1 MSPVDQNLRIED
13 YRILHANDL
22 SGLTI
27 TGPASLEGIY
37 LSPIAL
43 IAHLELDLPSPT
55 PGDTAQSLDPLKRQ
69 IRTLLR
75 LLLDQI
81 RKHGVDC
88 PAVALLS
95 PRNTSAMS
103 TQDAEDEFQKSYAS
117 LASNQEWHRG
127 EFLVFIEKNNDDA
140 KKRLQDLLAPTPPRV
155 ELTKAAQTLKEVMS
169 HCEKDA
175 GKSSVLYELTEAWKS
190 ALEEGQQENLQGAQ
204 LEERASNHGE
214 TALRRIASEVLKP
227 VEQLLEEIG

>member
-13 YRILHANDL
+13 YRLLHANDL

-43 IAHLELDLPSPT
+43 IAHLELDLPSLT
-55 PGDTAQSLDPLKRQ
+55 HRDDSLKRQ
-69 IRTLLR
+69 IRILLR

-95 PRNTSAMS
+95 PRNISAMS

-140 KKRLQDLLAPTPPRV
+140 KERLQDLLAPTPPRV

-169 HCEKDA
+169 HCKEDA
-175 GKSSVLYELTEAWKS
+175 GKNSVLYELTEAWKS
-190 ALEEGQQENLQGAQ
+190 ALEEGQRENLQGAQ
-204 LEERASNHGE
+204 LEERASNHGT
-214 TALRRIASEVLKP
+214 TALRRIESEVLKP
-227 VEQLLEEIG
+227 VEQLLEEMG